1 MAAKKYLLTAA
12 SDGQYA
18 FEWNDMF
25 TPDTLHG
32 QHFPTIG
39 IYNPSGATINLYGH
53 YYGSYGGAGMI
64 LLDNGEITESKIIN
78 MISQVP
84 WLHIDITG
92 SAGDVYIW
100 VFG

>member
-12 SDGQYA
+12 SDGQYT

-39 IYNPSGATINLYGH
+39 IYNPSGATVTLS
-53 YYGSYGGAGMI
+53 GSYDDDPADSI
-64 LLDNGEITESKIIN
+64 LLDNGEVTENKIIN

-84 WLHIDITG
+84 WLHINITG